1 MKLKQCIIAAAVS
14 AVLLAG
20 CSQGQD
26 PQLGQSASADVS
38 TESTATASQS
48 ETPSATPKVSSSPL
62 GTPITT
68 ETPMADGGG
77 PAASTAD
84 DGHTTSLN
92 EFLSSGGACFSD
104 YFPAG
109 PLTETA
115 MTEVQN
121 YCANQSPGSAQ
132 EEFSRQNTDADISQC
147 EALDPATASSGA
159 IQYCYM
165 EYGIGPT
172 QADVTG
178 PPLVED
184 DPYLGLSDEELADL
198 PVTGMP

>member
-1 MKLKQCIIAAAVS
+1 MKLKRCLTAAAVS

-26 PQLGQSASADVS
+26 RQAEQSPLADVS
-38 TESTATASQS
+38 AEATAIVSPSRSQ
-48 ETPSATPKVSSSPL
+48 SATPKVSSPPS
-62 GTPITT
+62 GTPTAA
-68 ETPMADGGG
+68 ETPMAEGGA
-77 PAASTAD
+77 PEAITAD
-84 DGHTTSLN
+84 DGRTTSLD
-92 EFLSSGGACFSD
+92 EFLGSGGACFSD

-121 YCANQSPGSAQ
+121 YCANQSPGSTRENSPGQSA
-132 EEFSRQNTDADISQC
+132 ESDIAQC
-147 EALDPATASSGA
+147 EALDPTTATSGA

-165 EYGIGPT
+165 EYGIGPA
-172 QADVTG
+172 QADVAG

-184 DPYLGLSDEELADL
+184 DPYLGLSGEELADL